1 MPTHRAFIALLGLL
15 VGLSPLAIDMYL
27 PSMPAIAEDLA
38 ASPAAVQ
45 MTVSVYLF
53 FFAIPQLFFGPLSD
67 ALGRRRTIF
76 LGLALFTTGA
86 VLCMLAP
93 SIELL
98 LAARAI
104 QATGSAAIS
113 VTVPAL
119 VRDRFSG
126 PDYTSTMGFIMMV
139 MGIAPMLAPLAGGL
153 IFTFGG
159 WRGIFLTLVLIAVLS
174 ALLFKLLIPETLASK
189 DRYTLQLDS
198 LLANYKLLFTD
209 RHCLGLALCA
219 SLVFAGLMT
228 FVTASPFVYIELYGI
243 SPQLYGVLFGA
254 NVIGTLSLTYTSNR
268 LVYRWGNEKL
278 LRLSVGIIV
287 FASLC
292 LLLISFMSRP
302 PLLAIILCCGL
313 FIANMGIMTSN
324 VMAVLMSRFARIAG
338 ATSAVVGTLRFG
350 VAALAGTVVS
360 LWHTDTST
368 PLTAVMAG
376 CGFLLLAIYLWSGP
390 KPDAQEAV
398 A

>member
-1 MPTHRAFIALLGLL
+1 MPAHRLFIALLGLL

-38 ASPAAVQ
+38 TSPGAVQ

-67 ALGRRRTIF
+67 ALGRRHTVF
-76 LGLALFTTGA
+76 LGLALFTIGA

-93 SIELL
+93 NIELL
-98 LAARAI
+98 LVARAV

-139 MGIAPMLAPLAGGL
+139 MGLAPMLAPLLGGL
-153 IFTFGG
+153 IFTVGG
-159 WRGIFLTLVLIAVLS
+159 WRGIFFTLVIIALFS
-174 ALLFKLLIPETLASK
+174 AVLFKLMIPETLA
-189 DRYTLQLDS
+189 RQHRNPLQFGS
-198 LLANYKLLFTD
+198 LLANYRLLFTD

-228 FVTASPFVYIELYGI
+228 FVTASPFVYIELYGV
-243 SPQLYGVLFGA
+243 SPQFYGVLFGA
-254 NVIGTLSLTYTSNR
+254 NVIGTLTLTYTSNR

-287 FASLC
+287 FASVC
-292 LLLISFMSRP
+292 LTALSFLPQP

-338 ATSAVVGTLRFG
+338 ATSAVVGSLRFG
-350 VAALAGTVVS
+350 IAALAGTVVS
-360 LWHTDTST
+360 LWQTGSSTS
-368 PLTAVMAG
+368 LTAVMAG
-376 CGFLLLAIYLWSGP
+376 CGFLLLAIYLWAGP
-390 KPDAQEAV
+390 RPEAE
-398 A
+398 AGE